1 MTQAISDNI
10 LCSLYLLVWIITL
23 IWYQY
28 KNHAIDV
35 GTAIIGSYVGYA
47 IFSVLSINDSFF
59 VIAYNPLKLFP
70 YIYLYVMLMIALSP
84 TIYHHLNPPN
94 EIINPHTSILKITSV
109 IIIVSA
115 LLLIPDIISNFGSGF
130 LKLFVDSD
138 AGNDAYME
146 QLEGAEDSGSSISNI
161 PAIIFNALADLGVF
175 LCFYFMTLEKKNY
188 WLIGGLLLSI
198 LINILVT
205 ITHGQRGVVI
215 ISILTT
221 IVGYLLFKRY
231 MSNRIKRTFRVIG
244 ISGVV
249 AISFP
254 IAAITMS
261 RFGDYKVDV
270 GGIMNWYIGQ
280 GSLYFNNYGLDAG
293 GIRNGDRTMYL
304 VKRVIDPDTPKNFVE
319 RREKY
324 HTLKIDDYFFYTFVG
339 DFTIDYGPVAAFV
352 IFVVFNIIILL
363 LIRPRDGTIHLY
375 QMLLLYFSMCI
386 CMQGGMTLFSYSD
399 FMGLRIVVTL
409 MLYVY
414 LRYHKLLLEKFP
426 LLSTTSTTDEE
437 VEFSQEVIQ
446 EQSI

>member
-1 MTQAISDNI
+1 
-10 LCSLYLLVWIITL
+10 
-23 IWYQY
+23 
-28 KNHAIDV
+28 
-35 GTAIIGSYVGYA
+35 
-47 IFSVLSINDSFF
+47 
-59 VIAYNPLKLFP
+59 
-70 YIYLYVMLMIALSP
+70 
-84 TIYHHLNPPN
+84 
-94 EIINPHTSILKITSV
+94 V

>member
-1 MTQAISDNI
+1 MTSTVSDNI

-47 IFSVLSINDSFF
+47 FFSLLSINDSFF

-70 YIYLYVMLMIALSP
+70 YVYLYVMLMIALSP

-94 EIINPHTSILKITSV
+94 EIIDPNTRVLKITSV

-115 LLLIPDIISNFGSGF
+115 LLLIPDIISNFGKGL

-138 AGNDAYME
+138 AGNDAYLE
-146 QLEGAEDSGSSISNI
+146 QLESVEDSGSAIRNI

-175 LCFYFMTLEKKNY
+175 FAFYFMTLKKKNY
-188 WLIGGLLLSI
+188 WLIIGLLISVLISI
-198 LINILVT
+198 LLT
-205 ITHGQRGVVI
+205 ISQGLRGGVI

-221 IVGYLLFKRY
+221 IVGYLLFMRY
-231 MSNRIKRTFRVIG
+231 MSHRIKRAFRVIG
-244 ISGVV
+244 ISIVI
-249 AISFP
+249 AIAFP
-254 IAAITMS
+254 LTAITMS

-270 GGIMNWYIGQ
+270 SGIMNWYIGQ

-304 VKRVIDPDTPKNFVE
+304 VKRMIDPDTPVNLYA
-319 RREKY
+319 RRDKY
-324 HTLKIDDYFFYTFVG
+324 NNLKIDDYYFYTFVG
-339 DFTIDYGPVAAFV
+339 DFTIDYGPVVAFV
-352 IFVVFNIIILL
+352 IFVVFNFIVLL
-363 LIRPRDGTIHLY
+363 LIRPRDGTIQLY
-375 QMLLLYFSMCI
+375 QMLLLYFTMCI
-386 CMQGGMTLFSYSD
+386 CMQGGMTLFYYSD
-399 FMGLRIVVTL
+399 FTGLRIVVTL
-409 MLYVY
+409 MLYAY

-426 LLSTTSTTDEE
+426 LLQSSESDD
-437 VEFSQEVIQ
+437 SK
-446 EQSI
+446 EQIENS